1 MISMPYNLTEEQ
13 KELVAIAKQIAEEKI
28 KPLREQYD
36 EEQLFPEEI
45 VKILGNSDLYRVFIP
60 EEYDGLGMGVF
71 EMALVTEELS
81 RIDGGIALAYAGSAL
96 GAFPIILFGNEQQKK
111 KYLPPIASG
120 EKIAAFALTEPEAGS
135 DAANVKTKAEKK
147 DGYYLLNGTKQW
159 ITNGGY
165 AGIYSVF
172 ANVDFERGIRGM
184 TAFIVD
190 RDTEG
195 FEIGKKENKLGIRA
209 SDTRELIFNNCKVPT
224 ENIIGR
230 EGMGFRVGVATF
242 DQSRPGV
249 AAQALGIAQGAFEEA
264 LKYAHERVQFG
275 KNIYS
280 FQGVSF
286 MIADMAIKIEAAR
299 ALVYNVAKLVD
310 SGAKRT
316 GGYSAMAKT
325 FASDVAMEV
334 TTNAIQVLGGYGY
347 MKDYPVEKMFRDAK
361 VTQIYEGT
369 NQIQREV
376 IAIHLAKELARIPKK

>member
-13 KELVAIAKQIAEEKI
+13 KELIAIAKQIAEEKI
-28 KPLREQYD
+28 KPLREKYD

-96 GAFPIILFGNEQQKK
+96 GAFPIILFGNEEQKK
-111 KYLPPIASG
+111 KYLPQIASG
-120 EKIAAFALTEPEAGS
+120 EKIATFALTEPEAGS
-135 DAANVKTKAEKK
+135 DAANIKTKAEKK

-165 AGIYSVF
+165 AGIHSVF
-172 ANVDFERGIRGM
+172 ANVDFERGIRGV

-190 RDTEG
+190 KDTEG

-209 SDTRELIFNNCKVPT
+209 SDTRELIFNNCKVPA

-230 EGMGFRVGVATF
+230 EGMGFRIAITTF

-264 LKYAHERVQFG
+264 LRYAHERVQFG

-361 VTQIYEGT
+361 ITQIYEGT

-376 IAIHLAKELARIPKK
+376 ITIHLAKELARLPKK